1 MLRRQD
7 VSCCCQ
13 HQGVHVR
20 HQDACAP
27 ALQCL
32 AAAAPCPADGMSA
45 IAAGIEGYIRAT
57 KESSGEVVTVLKQGY
72 LLKRSSGM
80 RREWKRRFFVL
91 DSLGCLYY
99 YSNKVTGGGLLFPV
113 WQRAT
118 SGTAG

>member
-1 MLRRQD
+1 M
-7 VSCCCQ
+7 C
-13 HQGVHVR
+13 

-27 ALQCL
+27 AFQCS
-32 AAAAPCPADGMSA
+32 AAAAPFPADGMSA
-45 IAAGIEGYIRAT
+45 IAASIEGYIRAT

-99 YSNKVTGGGLLFPV
+99 YSNKVTGGGPLFPI
-113 WQRAT
+113 WQRGT